1 MRKILKWIGIVLGA
15 LVVLILL
22 VVAGLY
28 TATTLR
34 LNKRYSY
41 PPSAVTVPTDAASLA
56 RGEHLV
62 KSFLACTGCHGDQ
75 LQGQEF
81 FNLPPL
87 AVVDT
92 PNLTRGQ
99 GGAAATFSDA
109 DFVRVLRH
117 GVDPTG
123 RALFV
128 MPSEN
133 FTNLSDQDLGA
144 VIAYVKSFPPVD
156 HTSPPPQFLPLGRI
170 MMAAGPFDIR
180 FPVEEIDHTGVRLAT
195 TPAVGTPDFGPY
207 LVSIAGCR
215 SCHGSNLAGAKS
227 GDPSSPP
234 APNLTPA
241 GELGAWSQQDFV
253 NTLRTGTTPSGHKLS
268 DQMPWMYFRNG
279 TDEEL
284 AAIYAYLK
292 TVPAVA
298 SK

>member
-1 MRKILKWIGIVLGA
+1 MRKVLRWIGIILGA
-15 LVVLILL
+15 LVVLMVL

-28 TATTLR
+28 TATSLR
-34 LNKRYSY
+34 LAKRYSY
-41 PPSAVTVPTDAASLA
+41 PPPAVTVPTDAASLA

-62 KSFLACTGCHGDQ
+62 KSFLGCQGCHGEQ

-81 FNLPPL
+81 FNFPPL

-123 RALFV
+123 RALFI
-128 MPSEN
+128 MPSEDY
-133 FTNLSDQDLGA
+133 TNLSDQDMGA
-144 VIAYVKSFPPVD
+144 LIAYIKSFPPVD
-156 HTSPPPQFLPLGRI
+156 HTSPEPQILPVGRI
-170 MMAAGPFDIR
+170 LIAAGVFGEVFAVDK
-180 FPVEEIDHTGVRLAT
+180 IDHTGARLPT
-195 TPAVGTPDFGPY
+195 TPAAGTPDFGQY
-207 LVSIAGCR
+207 LVAISGCR
-215 SCHGSNLAGAKS
+215 SCHGSNLAGAKTP
-227 GDPSSPP
+227 DPNSPP
-234 APNLTPA
+234 APNITP
-241 GELGAWSQQDFV
+241 GGQFGAWSQQDFI
-253 NTLRTGTTPSGHKLS
+253 NTLRTGTTPAGHQINKA
-268 DQMPWMYFRNG
+268 MPWATFKNG

-284 AAIYAYLK
+284 AAMYGYLK